1 MDLENL
7 RIFAAVAAELS
18 ITRAASRLGRV
29 PSNITT
35 RVQHLEAE
43 LGVEL
48 IIRTGKR
55 IRLSTAGQQFLE
67 YAQRMLALEEEARH
81 AVGGR
86 NSGGAL
92 RIGSMESTAASRLPA
107 PLASYNRA
115 NPATRLEVS
124 TGPSAQLLEQVRDGR
139 LDCAFVALPASAE
152 AESSLVETGLQG
164 APIWE
169 EELLLLL
176 PAADSDASAPEEIA
190 TRSLAAF
197 RSGCTYRAIA
207 EERLG
212 ITAGGQWTIQQPGSY
227 HAMIAAVAAGSCVS
241 ILPRSVLELSQAP
254 ADLAMLSLGP
264 ITTYLV
270 WRRGYEI
277 PAFQKF
283 RERFLGEKE
292 TADLNLSV

>member
-1 MDLENL
+1 MDLETL
-7 RIFAAVAAELS
+7 KIFDAVAAELS

-55 IRLSTAGQQFLE
+55 ITLSTAGQQFLE
-67 YAQRMLALEEEARH
+67 YVQRMLALEEEARH
-81 AVGGR
+81 AVGGS
-86 NSGGAL
+86 SGGTL

-107 PLASYNRA
+107 PLATYNRA

-139 LDCAFVALPASAE
+139 LDCAFVALPASAA

-197 RSGCTYRAIA
+197 RSGCTYRGIA

-212 ITAGGQWTIQQPGSY
+212 IAAGGQWTIQELGSY

-254 ADLAMLSLGP
+254 ADLAMLRLGS

-270 WRRGYEI
+270 WRSGYEI
-277 PAFQKF
+277 PAFRKF
-283 RERFLGEKE
+283 HELFLTER
-292 TADLNLSV
+292 A